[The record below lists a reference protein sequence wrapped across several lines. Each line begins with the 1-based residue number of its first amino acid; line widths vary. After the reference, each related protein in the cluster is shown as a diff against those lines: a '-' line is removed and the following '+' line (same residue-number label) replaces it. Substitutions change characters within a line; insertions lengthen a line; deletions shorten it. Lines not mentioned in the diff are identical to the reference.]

1 MHFRQRI
8 VITIASI
15 VGLAVH
21 SNVRAEEATA
31 PMERSAL
38 VAEALR
44 SHPAIR
50 AAEQRA
56 SAVRRLGDAE
66 GSLPAPEAMTQIW
79 QVPIA
84 RPYAVN
90 DAQMIMFGVGQKFPA
105 VGARDAR
112 RRAADHDAE
121 AELAAS
127 SDVARQVRREVSHAF
142 ADYVEASARHRVH
155 REHRALVQ
163 RTLDVA
169 AARHAAGG
177 SLSDVAQAE
186 VELAR
191 TDADVVTDGTRI
203 EAARSRLNALVGRP
217 LLSPMAPP
225 ASGAP
230 ETSAWDAA
238 TALAKARETRPELRA
253 SSERREA
260 RREEARAAEREATI
274 PSFGVAVLYFAP
286 TSPMPEHGYGVNA
299 SMTLPWLWGEASAR
313 RDARREAAVAA
324 ETDVLAAR
332 RPVDAEIASAEAN
345 VRGATLR
352 LQTLEGRAL
361 PAGRRA
367 LDVARSGYETG
378 GTAMLVVLSLQR
390 SVVEVEMDVI
400 AARAMLDHALADL
413 DAAVGAEVPRIAV
426 AAAAAHEGNGH
437 E

>member
-21 SNVRAEEATA
+21 SNVRAEEAAA
-31 PMERSAL
+31 PMDRSVL

-56 SAVRRLGDAE
+56 SAVRRLGDSE

-121 AELAAS
+121 AELAGS
-127 SDVARQVRREVSHAF
+127 SEVARLVRREVSHAF

-225 ASGAP
+225 A
-230 ETSAWDAA
+230 
-238 TALAKARETRPELRA
+238 RQRA
-253 SSERREA
+253 S
-260 RREEARAAEREATI
+260 
-274 PSFGVAVLYFAP
+274 L
-286 TSPMPEHGYGVNA
+286 
-299 SMTLPWLWGEASAR
+299 MTW
-313 RDARREAAVAA
+313 
-324 ETDVLAAR
+324 
-332 RPVDAEIASAEAN
+332 
-345 VRGATLR
+345 
-352 LQTLEGRAL
+352 
-361 PAGRRA
+361 
-367 LDVARSGYETG
+367 
-378 GTAMLVVLSLQR
+378 
-390 SVVEVEMDVI
+390 
-400 AARAMLDHALADL
+400 HC
-413 DAAVGAEVPRIAV
+413 
-426 AAAAAHEGNGH
+426 
-437 E
+437 